1 MSPACKLDA
10 AISTARI
17 SQRRRLFQIP
27 MGRRVRDF
35 TALVIWAR
43 SARTGSS
50 NSMAERTIR
59 SRYADSGSS
68 RARLRP
74 AWFRIHKSNSAACSR
89 TKPLKESIELVAY
102 VVGANV
108 DSASLRAHLQQHVP
122 DHMVPSAFL
131 FIEAMPLSSN
141 GKIDR
146 AKLPVADVEQQLSAM
161 FVAPRNET
169 EEALCRI
176 WSKVLALPKIG
187 VEDNFFELGGHSLL
201 AIQVRSRI
209 QSAFGVELPL
219 RSLFDQPTIAQL
231 ALRVEIALIEELSAL
246 EEGEVASIAE
256 EMRKAAAAQDPDA
269 LTETHGE

>member
-1 MSPACKLDA
+1 
-10 AISTARI
+10 
-17 SQRRRLFQIP
+17 
-27 MGRRVRDF
+27 
-35 TALVIWAR
+35 
-43 SARTGSS
+43 
-50 NSMAERTIR
+50 
-59 SRYADSGSS
+59 
-68 RARLRP
+68 
-74 AWFRIHKSNSAACSR
+74 
-89 TKPLKESIELVAY
+89 
-102 VVGANV
+102 
-108 DSASLRAHLQQHVP
+108 
-122 DHMVPSAFL
+122 MVPSAFL